1 MGEKGDPL
9 AMMAD
14 APEVATKWADAYS
27 AYAQVQQTRAARRQ
41 IRADEL
47 ERPDTGA
54 EGDGPGSGDAA
65 G

>member
-27 AYAQVQQTRAARRQ
+27 AYAQFQQSRAARKEMK
-41 IRADEL
+41 AEEP
-47 ERPDTGA
+47 ERPDAGA
-54 EGDGPGSGDAA
+54 EAGPGSGDAS

>member
-27 AYAQVQQTRAARRQ
+27 AYAQFQQSRAARSTTV
-41 IRADEL
+41 APAES
-47 ERPDTGA
+47 EEAESEEPRPD
-54 EGDGPGSGDAA
+54 EGPTTA
-65 G
+65 

>member
-14 APEVATKWADAYS
+14 APEVAKWADAYS
-27 AYAQVQQTRAARRQ
+27 AYAQFQQSRAARREM
-41 IRADEL
+41 RAE
-47 ERPDTGA
+47 EQEKPDAGA
-54 EGDGPGSGDAA
+54 EAGPGPGDAS

>member
-27 AYAQVQQTRAARRQ
+27 AYAQFQQSRAARVV
-41 IRADEL
+41 AATE
-47 ERPDTGA
+47 EEAGEAETRPD
-54 EGDGPGSGDAA
+54 EGPTTS
-65 G
+65 

>member
-27 AYAQVQQTRAARRQ
+27 AYAQFQQSRAMRKEMTA
-41 IRADEL
+41 EEP
-47 ERPDTGA
+47 ERPDA
-54 EGDGPGSGDAA
+54 VEEAGPGSGDTTA
-65 G
+65 

>member
-27 AYAQVQQTRAARRQ
+27 AYAQFQQSRAAR
-41 IRADEL
+41 AATTVSEPV
-47 ERPDTGA
+47 EESSEPRPD
-54 EGDGPGSGDAA
+54 EGSTTS
-65 G
+65 

>member
-27 AYAQVQQTRAARRQ
+27 AYAQFQQSRAARG
-41 IRADEL
+41 ATTASEP
-47 ERPDTGA
+47 EEEAEGAEPRPD
-54 EGDGPGSGDAA
+54 EGPTTA
-65 G
+65 